1 MGGGGGAEA
10 GVRIVG
16 SSCCLQCF
24 SMGSSLVQIIQ
35 LVVSVR
41 TSSATHTAVRG
52 STDPA
57 SCAVGHLR
65 PYSILC

>member
-1 MGGGGGAEA
+1 MGSGGGSEN
-10 GVRIVG
+10 RG
-16 SSCCLQCF
+16 SSCSLQCL
-24 SMGSSLVQIIQ
+24 SIGDSLVHIIQ

-41 TSSATHTAVRG
+41 TSSAARG

-65 PYSILC
+65 PYSTLC